1 MSTAKLTIEKDG
13 GNILWVNNKPICFI
27 DRIETIEKDG
37 CFFRGLAFGTPF
49 EIFGGIEAG
58 TNKNQWFVK
67 WENLGDRDMECTSL
81 VECFKM
87 IELA

>member
-1 MSTAKLTIEKDG
+1 M
-13 GNILWVNNKPICFI
+13 LWVNNKHVCFV

-37 CFFRGLAFGTPF
+37 CFFRGLAFGKPF
-49 EIFGGIEAG
+49 EIFGGTEAG